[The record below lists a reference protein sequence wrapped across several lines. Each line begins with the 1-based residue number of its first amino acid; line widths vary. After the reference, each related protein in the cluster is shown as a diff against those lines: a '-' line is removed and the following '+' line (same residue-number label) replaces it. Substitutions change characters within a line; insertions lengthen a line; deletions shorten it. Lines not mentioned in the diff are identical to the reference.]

1 MRVGIIRLFGNPKP
15 PQTMKT
21 PQDYEREIAELK
33 RLIERLQKQLTLALE
48 TLAKKSEHPIIDRI
62 AQ

>member
-1 MRVGIIRLFGNPKP
+1 
-15 PQTMKT
+15 MKT
-21 PQDYEREIAELK
+21 PQDYEQEIAELK

-62 AQ
+62 AK